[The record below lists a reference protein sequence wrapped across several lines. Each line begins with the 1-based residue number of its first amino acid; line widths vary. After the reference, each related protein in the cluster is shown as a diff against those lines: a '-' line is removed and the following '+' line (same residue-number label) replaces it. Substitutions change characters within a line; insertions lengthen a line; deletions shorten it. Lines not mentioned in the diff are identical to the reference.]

1 MQLNNSNVS
10 PSQQVQLVEN
20 QNIRIY
26 YQRSTSNTSFVEMSN
41 YLKAIGIKNN
51 RFMLS
56 LLDPDL
62 ANIDPHDPNISYQY
76 KMKVLAEVRNN
87 FWYYLREVVRIPS
100 AGEPSKFI
108 LNRGNMAFL
117 YLATMNI
124 NCIQIDRKSVV

>member
-76 KMKVLAEVRNN
+76 KNYILLLLSLKISLNKVSLSS
-87 FWYYLREVVRIPS
+87 FTHQPS
-100 AGEPSKFI
+100 LPK
-108 LNRGNMAFL
+108 
-117 YLATMNI
+117 NI
-124 NCIQIDRKSVV
+124 IS

>member
-87 FWYYLREVVRIPS
+87 CRLTEECLRSE
-100 AGEPSKFI
+100 KNK
-108 LNRGNMAFL
+108 NRKKW
-117 YLATMNI
+117 I
-124 NCIQIDRKSVV
+124 NKVKNS